1 MDNQAEER
9 GNGVPQDVGRL
20 INTISHQLKRQMC
33 AEEENDSLTN
43 MQRHILHYILFQSLK
58 KKFIKKTWNRN
69 FRSADRQLRAHFSSL
84 RKTGS

>member
-1 MDNQAEER
+1 MDNQAEEW

-43 MQRHILHYILFQSLK
+43 M
-58 KKFIKKTWNRN
+58 
-69 FRSADRQLRAHFSSL
+69 RATYCTISCFS
-84 RKTGS
+84 R

>member
-58 KKFIKKTWNRN
+58 KRN
-69 FRSADRQLRAHFSSL
+69 LSKRRGTGISDPQIDSYGHTSAP
-84 RKTGS
+84 